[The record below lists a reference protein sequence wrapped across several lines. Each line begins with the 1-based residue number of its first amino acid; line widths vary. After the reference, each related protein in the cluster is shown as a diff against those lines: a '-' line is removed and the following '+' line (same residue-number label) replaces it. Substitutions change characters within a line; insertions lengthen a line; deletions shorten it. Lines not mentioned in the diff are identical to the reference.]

1 MAEHLQQ
8 TQILLKPE
16 QHEKLARIA
25 SREHR
30 TISDLVREILL
41 AELERREEA
50 ATERRRQRLEQ
61 FEQLKRHREEML
73 AKRGGKPLNINVAEF
88 LNEIRD
94 ERDDE
99 ILANIFPPRP

>member
-1 MAEHLQQ
+1 MAEHLQP
-8 TQILLKPE
+8 TQILLEPE

-30 TISDLVREILL
+30 TISELVREILQE
-41 AELERREEA
+41 ELERREEDA
-50 ATERRRQRLEQ
+50 ERQSQRLEQ
-61 FEQLKRHREEML
+61 LEQLKRHREEML
-73 AKRGGKPLNINVAEF
+73 ARRGGKPLNVNVAEL
-88 LNEIRD
+88 LNEMRD

>member
-8 TQILLKPE
+8 SPILLEPE

-25 SREHR
+25 SQEHR
-30 TISDLVREILL
+30 TISELVREILQ

-50 ATERRRQRLEQ
+50 TECREQRLEQ
-61 FEQLKRHREEML
+61 LEQLKRHREEML
-73 AKRGGKPLNINVAEF
+73 ARRGGKPLNVNVAEL
-88 LNEIRD
+88 LNEMRD

>member
-8 TQILLKPE
+8 TSILLEPE

-25 SREHR
+25 NREHR
-30 TISDLVREILL
+30 TVSELVQEILQ

-50 ATERRRQRLEQ
+50 AEGREQRLEQ
-61 FEQLKRHREEML
+61 LEQLKRHREEML
-73 AKRGGKPLNINVAEF
+73 ARRGGQPLNINVAEL
-88 LNEIRD
+88 LNEMRD
-94 ERDDE
+94 ERDGE